1 MHRPRLLLDLPAA
14 TALVFTGLAPA
25 AADEGGGHHGDDAW
39 AKVVSIDE
47 KAEATEDAAEVTVE
61 FDYKCE
67 GEDITATVVLEQ
79 DHGDVRY
86 EAELEE
92 GEKDGLTCDGDEH
105 TAEAT
110 LTPVK
115 DSEDVENGKAEVTVT
130 FEDEDGEELDSLTEE
145 VEVVGVDEGGGHDGK
160 DKRDEGRGGH

>member
-1 MHRPRLLLDLPAA
+1 MHRPRLLLVVPAA

-39 AKVVSIDE
+39 ARVVSIDE
-47 KAEATEDAAEVTVE
+47 EAEATKDAAEVTVE
-61 FDYKCE
+61 FDYMCE

-92 GEKDGLTCDGDEH
+92 GDDLTCDGDKR

-110 LTPVK
+110 LEPVK
-115 DSEDVENGKAEVTVT
+115 DSEDVENGEAEVTVT
-130 FEDEDGEELDSLTEE
+130 FEDEDGEELDSLTADVE
-145 VEVVGVDEGGGHDGK
+145 VEGAEDGGGHDGENQ
-160 DKRDEGRGGH
+160 RDEGHGEH

>member
-1 MHRPRLLLDLPAA
+1 MHRPRLLLAVPAA

-25 AADEGGGHHGDDAW
+25 AADEGGGRHGDDAW
-39 AKVVSIDE
+39 AKVVSIADE
-47 KAEATEDAAEVTVE
+47 AEATKDAAEVTVE

-92 GEKDGLTCDGDEH
+92 KKDDLTCDGDKH

-110 LTPVK
+110 LEPVK

-130 FEDEDGEELDSLTEE
+130 FEDEDGEELDSLTEK
-145 VEVVGVDEGGGHDGK
+145 VEVVGVEDDGGHDGK
-160 DKRDEGRGGH
+160 GQRDEGHGEH